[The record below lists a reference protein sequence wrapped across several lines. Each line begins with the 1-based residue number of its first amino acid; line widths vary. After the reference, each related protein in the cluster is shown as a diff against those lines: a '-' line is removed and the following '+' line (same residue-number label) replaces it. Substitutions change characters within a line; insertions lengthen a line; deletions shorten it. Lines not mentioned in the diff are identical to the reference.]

1 MNKAL
6 LLSLPNI
13 TKSIINNRMHRVSYP
28 SFCTFIVTW
37 RCNAKCKM
45 CDIWQKSEHDEMT
58 LGQIDALFGQLR
70 RLHAVRITGGEPFL
84 RSDLAQIVNLIQ
96 YRTNPSVVHVT
107 TNGLLTERIVEFI
120 KSVNHPGNIH
130 LKISIDAVGE
140 KHDDIRGVQGAYQKA
155 MDTLSGLAR
164 LRGSHS
170 FYLGV
175 DQTIV
180 DGDVGNMLDLREI
193 CKDMDVNLHQV
204 IAYGE
209 TALYKSDEDLSLLP
223 MFGAEIE
230 TFGRFSKSQLEQTLA
245 LMEQN
250 ANEISD
256 FAESIIKRYYLRGLR
271 NRLLSGKAEPRPRCV
286 ALGSHL
292 RILPNGDVPICLYDS
307 TIVGN
312 LTKMKF
318 KELWFGRE
326 MEEYRERVARCP
338 GCWAGCEVT
347 PNAIYSGD
355 ILRALV

>member
-1 MNKAL
+1 
-6 LLSLPNI
+6 
-13 TKSIINNRMHRVSYP
+13 
-28 SFCTFIVTW
+28 
-37 RCNAKCKM
+37 M
-45 CDIWQKSEHDEMT
+45 CDIWQKSERDEMT
-58 LGQIDALFGQLR
+58 PEQIDALFGQLR

-84 RSDLAQIVNLIQ
+84 RSDLAQIVDIIQ
-96 YRTNPSVVHVT
+96 RKTHPGIVHIT
-107 TNGLLTERIVEFI
+107 TNGLLTERILEFM
-120 KSVNHPGNIH
+120 KSISNPRNIH

-140 KHDDIRGVQGAYQKA
+140 KHDDIRGVQGAYQRA

-164 LRGSHS
+164 IRGSYG

-175 DQTIV
+175 DQTII
-180 DGDVGNMLDLREI
+180 DSDVRNMMDLREI
-193 CKDMDVNLHQV
+193 CNDMGVNLHQV

-209 TALYKSDEDLSLLP
+209 TALYKSDEGLSLLP
-223 MFGAEIE
+223 RSGAEIT
-230 TFGRFSKSQLEQTLA
+230 TFGQFSKRQLEQTLA

-250 ANEISD
+250 ANEIND
-256 FAESIIKRYYLRGLR
+256 FAEAIIKRYHLRGLR
-271 NRLLSGKAEPRPRCV
+271 NRLLLGKAKPRPKCV

-307 TIVGN
+307 TVVGN